1 MRFFGGKIGHHAM
14 MVVGLRGHGNPGLM
28 AQPRLGA
35 VGTNQ
40 QLAADFSTVGQR
52 NIGMEHIAA
61 HAHYFLG
68 VGNYA
73 CFQQGLPQMC
83 QQIAVFHHVV

>member
-14 MVVGLRGHGNPGLM
+14 MMVGLCSHGNTGLM

-40 QLAADFSTVGQR
+40 QLAADFSVIGQR

-61 HAHYFLG
+61 HTHHFSC
-68 VGNYA
+68 VGGHTGLK
-73 CFQQGLPQMC
+73 QGLPQMC